1 MDILTEFYPGE
12 GVSCNTQ
19 SFDDIECGSA
29 VSQHPRLA
37 GDGTLTLPA
46 KVALDNQGFI
56 RGRYS
61 ERTVDPFEWTAD
73 RLLLAESFARLDL
86 GDRRAMKAWWVTHG
100 ALNPLDFTGGDA
112 DRPDE
117 DEWNEFRQPADAFA
131 DSREEAADEQA
142 NVRWHLAT
150 LVRLSDTRETM
161 DWDPTWAEL
170 VLDGDAG
177 GTYLLGGDH
186 SGTEVWP
193 AQRFDLVRRFPEERS
208 TYGDPAEQVALLPEV
223 ARRPRVHVR
232 VTDWYGYWAPEP
244 WAPEPVNDES
254 TGLLKST
261 GLLPDVARLGSTW
274 ESMLELERLLVEP
287 NVARAV
293 ERRFRIELEPRGE
306 DGRKVL
312 VPREDRQWN
321 SILAPIYLQ
330 LFEALRRISGGE
342 PGAATCR
349 ECRRPFLVLDARR
362 RFFCNDRERFR
373 FSQREHRRRLSAPP
387 A

>member
-1 MDILTEFYPGE
+1 M
-12 GVSCNTQ
+12 
-19 SFDDIECGSA
+19 
-29 VSQHPRLA
+29 SQRPRLA

-86 GDRRAMKAWWVTHG
+86 GDRRVMKAWWVTHG
-100 ALNPLDFTGGDA
+100 ALDLLGFTDWDA
-112 DRPDE
+112 DWPDE
-117 DEWNEFRQPADAFA
+117 DEWNERRQPADAFA
-131 DSREEAADEQA
+131 DSREDAADEQA

-150 LVRLSDTRETM
+150 LVRLSDTREAM
-161 DWDPTWAEL
+161 EWDPAWAEL
-170 VLDGDAG
+170 VLDGEAG
-177 GTYLLGGDH
+177 GTYLMGGDH
-186 SGTEVWP
+186 SGTEVWS
-193 AQRFDLVRRFPEERS
+193 AQRLDLVRQLPAARS

-232 VTDWYGYWAPEP
+232 VTSWYGRWAPEP
-244 WAPEPVNDES
+244 LND
-254 TGLLKST
+254 KRT

-287 NVARAV
+287 YVARAV

-330 LFEALRRISGGE
+330 LIEALRRISGGE

-349 ECRRPFLVLDARR
+349 ECGRPFLVLDARR

>member
-1 MDILTEFYPGE
+1 
-12 GVSCNTQ
+12 
-19 SFDDIECGSA
+19 
-29 VSQHPRLA
+29 VSQRPRLA

-46 KVALDNQGFI
+46 KVAFDNQGFI
-56 RGRYS
+56 RGRHS

-100 ALNPLDFTGGDA
+100 ALDLLDFWA
-112 DRPDE
+112 DEEKWSER
-117 DEWNEFRQPADAFA
+117 RQPADAFA
-131 DSREEAADEQA
+131 DSREDAADEQA

-150 LVRLSDTRETM
+150 LVRLSDTREAM
-161 DWDPTWAEL
+161 EWDPAWAEL
-170 VLDGDAG
+170 VLDFEAG
-177 GTYLLGGDH
+177 GT
-186 SGTEVWP
+186 
-193 AQRFDLVRRFPEERS
+193 
-208 TYGDPAEQVALLPEV
+208 
-223 ARRPRVHVR
+223 
-232 VTDWYGYWAPEP
+232 
-244 WAPEPVNDES
+244 
-254 TGLLKST
+254 T
-261 GLLPDVARLGSTW
+261 GLLPDVAPSSW
-274 ESMLELERLLVEP
+274 ESMLELERVVVEFY
-287 NVARAV
+287 VAHAV

-349 ECRRPFLVLDARR
+349 ECGRPFLVLDARR